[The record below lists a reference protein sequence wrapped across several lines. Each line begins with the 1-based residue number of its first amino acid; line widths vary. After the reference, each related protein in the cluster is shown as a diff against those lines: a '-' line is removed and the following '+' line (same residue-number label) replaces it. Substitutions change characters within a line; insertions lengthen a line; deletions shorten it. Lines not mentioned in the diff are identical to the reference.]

1 MIENNYQKI
10 LHDNRISLNFQAQNK
25 KLIAQKTEKKEIKNK
40 MISNESPNKEFIKNY
55 NEKKN

>member
-1 MIENNYQKI
+1 
-10 LHDNRISLNFQAQNK
+10 LNFQAQNK